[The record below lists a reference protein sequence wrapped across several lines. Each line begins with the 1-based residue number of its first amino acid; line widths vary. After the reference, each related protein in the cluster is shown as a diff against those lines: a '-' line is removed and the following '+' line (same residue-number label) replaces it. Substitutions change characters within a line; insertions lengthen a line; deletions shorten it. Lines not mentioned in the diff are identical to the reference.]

1 MDSKSGWSKGVTS
14 FIKAHKV
21 HYLLIYFLIFYGAW
35 TLHRSVL
42 SPMVYEEY
50 AGPPGI
56 LLNGL
61 IKVFIW
67 AVPVFMYIIYIDGNK
82 PLSYLKLNSRA
93 LMGIVWGLVI
103 GGALIGINLGKMFLY
118 GKSSLNMD
126 FDLDKIINVVLVTCL
141 TEEIVFR
148 GFLLNKIEEFIEFW
162 GANILVAILFVTI
175 HFPIWI
181 INEGG
186 ITIMKVIPVMALG
199 ILFGYAYK
207 KTGSLWTSIII
218 HGANNF
224 MVAVIGINF

>member
-1 MDSKSGWSKGVTS
+1 MNNKSDWTQGLSS
-14 FIKAHKV
+14 FLKVHRV
-21 HYLLIYFLIFYGAW
+21 HYLLMYFLLLYTAW
-35 TLHRSVL
+35 AMHRIIL
-42 SPMVYEEY
+42 APMIYKEY
-50 AGPPGI
+50 AGLPGI

-82 PLSYLKLNSRA
+82 PNTYLKLNNRI

-103 GGALIGINLGKMFLY
+103 SIALIGINLIKMFVY
-118 GKSSLNMD
+118 GKNALNLNASMD
-126 FDLDKIINVVLVTCL
+126 NLVNVVLITCL

-148 GFLLNKIEEFIEFW
+148 GFLLKKIEEFIEFW
-162 GANILVAILFVTI
+162 GANIIVAILFVTI

-181 INEGG
+181 ANEGG
-186 ITIMKVIPVMALG
+186 ITITKVIPVMALG

-207 KTGSLWTSIII
+207 KTDSLWTSIII

-224 MVAVIGINF
+224 MVAVMGINF